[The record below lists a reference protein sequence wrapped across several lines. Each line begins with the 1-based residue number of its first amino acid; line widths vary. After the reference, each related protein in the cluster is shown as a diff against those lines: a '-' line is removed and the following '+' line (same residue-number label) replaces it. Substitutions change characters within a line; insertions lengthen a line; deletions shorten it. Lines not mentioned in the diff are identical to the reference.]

1 MFTHEEN
8 RQLTCGV
15 KATLWAILKW
25 NHRGFV
31 IRLST
36 SVSCLLR
43 IRLQNSLK
51 QNDLWCQVINPKSKE
66 KKKDFILMFCC
77 V

>member
-1 MFTHEEN
+1 MFTHEEK

-36 SVSCLLR
+36 SVSWFN
-43 IRLQNSLK
+43 IKNK
-51 QNDLWCQVINPKSKE
+51 TPK
-66 KKKDFILMFCC
+66 
-77 V
+77 

>member
-1 MFTHEEN
+1 MFTHEEK

-36 SVSCLLR
+36 SVSCFN
-43 IRLQNSLK
+43 IKNK
-51 QNDLWCQVINPKSKE
+51 TPK
-66 KKKDFILMFCC
+66 
-77 V
+77 

>member
-1 MFTHEEN
+1 MFTHEEK
-8 RQLTCGV
+8 RQIDLWCV

-66 KKKDFILMFCC
+66 KKKILY
-77 V
+77 

>member
-1 MFTHEEN
+1 MFTHEEK
-8 RQLTCGV
+8 RQID
-15 KATLWAILKW
+15 LWAILKW

-66 KKKDFILMFCC
+66 KKKILY
-77 V
+77 